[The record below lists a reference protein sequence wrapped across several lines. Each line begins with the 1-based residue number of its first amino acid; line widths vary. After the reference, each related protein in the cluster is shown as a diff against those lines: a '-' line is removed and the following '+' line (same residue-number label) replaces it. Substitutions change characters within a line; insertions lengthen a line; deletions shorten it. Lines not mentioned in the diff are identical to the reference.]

1 MPVGYVQIV
10 VGVTGSL
17 LLDEFEYTMSIATM
31 RRFAQNSRAH
41 HYAYLRKRALE
52 AARRASFEETST
64 DQIPKPSPA
73 PIPNDAIPSALAS
86 ELEQP
91 ISHDSLAAQVLDLNE
106 HAQEQPQE

>member
-1 MPVGYVQIV
+1 M
-10 VGVTGSL
+10 
-17 LLDEFEYTMSIATM
+17 
-31 RRFAQNSRAH
+31 AQ
-41 HYAYLRKRALE
+41 E
-52 AARRASFEETST
+52 EETST